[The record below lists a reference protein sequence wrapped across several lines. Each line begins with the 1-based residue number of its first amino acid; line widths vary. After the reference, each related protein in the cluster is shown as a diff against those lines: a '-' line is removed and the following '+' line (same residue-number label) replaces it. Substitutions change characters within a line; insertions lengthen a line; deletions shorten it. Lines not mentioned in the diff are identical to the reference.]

1 LCFLGD
7 ALPAPPLLA
16 HGLYKRGNG
25 FVTTPLLTALWC
37 RCGVAGLP
45 LAQLAQR
52 KMAPLLKQTCAAAL
66 VSCHLGEGHYL
77 IHSQGEEP
85 KNNDPEFVLGL
96 GIMALDFSVDEFAFS
111 DAVFDDFL
119 KDLDEDNRT
128 QKNVDLTFKGKSM
141 NLHEFNLS
149 RADVFFCHAWAVHL
163 AFGDLVPSA
172 PIAPKPKQA
181 PSLAPTM
188 VNAPYQSAYGQSQF
202 PSSNAP
208 QLYYPTPMT
217 SYPSFM
223 ATGHISPPLPDNL
236 DDYLVHQIQQ
246 DDERERE
253 MLAALD
259 VDLLS
264 PTSGFMA
271 QPSPGAA
278 SASPLVMYPPDPSS
292 DSSVV
297 SSQTNSHKRKNVPR
311 SPKPQHYQPPPNGSG
326 PNQNHAEEYGTY
338 HNQDGMQM
346 YTAPNGDT
354 FFNPFAA
361 SVAPELLAQYDRSYD
376 GFAQAAPKI
385 QRVSHPLLN
394 FPHQLFEQF
403 NGGDIKEVRSLLAQ
417 HTAVNCQLT
426 TPSLGAH
433 HYVEGQE
440 YVQDFFEAM
449 AEVHPDA
456 VWIAKK
462 VRYHPPRPVTL
473 PLYDYHKKRQQQ
485 LQQQQQQQQNNHSR
499 SVSSSGYGGRQVPTQ
514 IVGGFSDDKGSVSP
528 PSPSHSGPMDI
539 SVVSNEDVFDGT
551 TTSMMTHGGATLPMI
566 VTPSSS
572 STATGDQHGS
582 QQQQQPP
589 VVPQEAMLSSIACR
603 IYFAGT
609 RVTPN
614 LNNVDLL
621 LEQTQCHNEYL
632 FHAPGRSIV
641 DELEHIEHM
650 TPPEIDAM
658 RCLEASTP
666 SLAVF
671 GKGTMTL
678 YMSMESEEIVWMD
691 MQWKVTSFRAA
702 DV

>member
-1 LCFLGD
+1 MFAGE
-7 ALPAPPLLA
+7 
-16 HGLYKRGNG
+16 RG
-25 FVTTPLLTALWC
+25 TPLSTTLWC
-37 RCGVAGLP
+37 RCGVACRLT
-45 LAQLAQR
+45 QLA
-52 KMAPLLKQTCAAAL
+52 LHLKQTCAAL
-66 VSCHLGEGHYL
+66 GVSCRQVLRRVSNSPLFNSLGRAE
-77 IHSQGEEP
+77 
-85 KNNDPEFVLGL
+85 DVLQFDISI
-96 GIMALDFSVDEFAFS
+96 IMALDFSVDEFAFS

-119 KDLDEDNRT
+119 KDLDEDNRA
-128 QKNVDLTFKGKSM
+128 QKNVDLTFKGKVM
-141 NLHEFNLS
+141 RFNENYSL
-149 RADVFFCHAWAVHL
+149 RVNKPFCNALTWHV

-172 PIAPKPKQA
+172 PIAPKPKPA
-181 PSLAPTM
+181 PSLVPTM

-208 QLYYPTPMT
+208 QLYYPTPMA

-271 QPSPGAA
+271 QPSPGAT

-297 SSQTNSHKRKNVPR
+297 SSQTNSHKRKSVPR
-311 SPKPQHYQPPPNGSG
+311 SPKPQHYQQPPNGG
-326 PNQNHAEEYGTY
+326 QTHADDFGTY
-338 HNQDGMQM
+338 QNQDGMQM

-426 TPSLGAH
+426 TPALGAQ

-462 VRYHPPRPVTL
+462 VRYHPPRPVAL
-473 PLYDYHKKRQQQ
+473 PLYDYHKKRQQ
-485 LQQQQQQQQNNHSR
+485 LQQQQQNNHIR
-499 SVSSSGYGGRQVPTQ
+499 TVSSSGYGGRQVPTQ

-539 SVVSNEDVFDGT
+539 SVVSNEDVFDANA
-551 TTSMMTHGGATLPMI
+551 MAHGATLPMI
-566 VTPSSS
+566 VTPSSTAMDQS
-572 STATGDQHGS
+572 SSS
-582 QQQQQPP
+582 QQPASAT
-589 VVPQEAMLSSIACR
+589 PQEAVLSSISCR

-614 LNNVDLL
+614 LTNVDML
-621 LEQTQCHNEYL
+621 LEQKQCHNEYL

-641 DELEHIEHM
+641 DELEHIEHL
-650 TPPEIDAM
+650 TPPEVDAM

-691 MQWKVTSFRAA
+691 MQWKVSSFRAA

>member
-1 LCFLGD
+1 
-7 ALPAPPLLA
+7 
-16 HGLYKRGNG
+16 
-25 FVTTPLLTALWC
+25 
-37 RCGVAGLP
+37 
-45 LAQLAQR
+45 
-52 KMAPLLKQTCAAAL
+52 
-66 VSCHLGEGHYL
+66 
-77 IHSQGEEP
+77 
-85 KNNDPEFVLGL
+85 
-96 GIMALDFSVDEFAFS
+96 
-111 DAVFDDFL
+111 
-119 KDLDEDNRT
+119 
-128 QKNVDLTFKGKSM
+128 
-141 NLHEFNLS
+141 
-149 RADVFFCHAWAVHL
+149 
-163 AFGDLVPSA
+163 
-172 PIAPKPKQA
+172 
-181 PSLAPTM
+181 M
-188 VNAPYQSAYGQSQF
+188 VNAPYQSAFTGQGQYPTST
-202 PSSNAP
+202 AP
-208 QLYYPTPMT
+208 QLYFPTPMT

-264 PTSGFMA
+264 PSSAFMA
-271 QPSPGAA
+271 QQPSPGAT

-297 SSQTNSHKRKNVPR
+297 SSQTNSHKRKSVPR
-311 SPKPQHYQPPPNGSG
+311 SPKPQHYQQPPNGSH
-326 PNQNHAEEYGTY
+326 NYAADEHGTY

-417 HTAVNCQLT
+417 HTAINCQLT
-426 TPSLGAH
+426 TPALGAQ
-433 HYVEGQE
+433 HYVQGQE

-473 PLYDYHKKRQQQ
+473 PLYDYHKKKQQQQ
-485 LQQQQQQQQNNHSR
+485 LQSQPYQLAQ
-499 SVSSSGYGGRQVPTQ
+499 SSSSRTVSTSGFGGRQVPTQ
-514 IVGGFSDDKGSVSP
+514 ILGGFSDDKGSVSP
-528 PSPSHSGPMDI
+528 PSPSHSGAMDI
-539 SVVSNEDVFDGT
+539 SVVSNEDVFD
-551 TTSMMTHGGATLPMI
+551 TSASHGATLPMI
-566 VTPSSS
+566 VTPSS
-572 STATGDQHGS
+572 TAPGDQ
-582 QQQQQPP
+582 PP
-589 VVPQEAMLSSIACR
+589 AVAHEANLSSIACR
-603 IYFAGT
+603 VYFAGT

-614 LNNVDLL
+614 LTNVDML
-621 LEQTQCHNEYL
+621 LEQKQCQNEYL

-650 TPPEIDAM
+650 TPPEVDAM
-658 RCLEASTP
+658 RCLEASSP

-678 YMSMESEEIVWMD
+678 YMSSDSEEIVWMD
-691 MQWKVTSFRAA
+691 IQWKVTSFRAA